1 MTSAAWEQLTA
12 GLDADDPAKLT
23 AFRDFCRGL
32 PGVEER
38 ITATQISFARARSFA
53 TAYVKSHYLELGI
66 DLLRQVE
73 DPRPRAT
80 VPVSKTVWLNRYS
93 LRELSGFDERLRE
106 LIREAADTVGPGA
119 RRATGQ

>member
-1 MTSAAWEQLTA
+1 MTSATWEQLTA
-12 GLDADDPAKLT
+12 PLDADDLAKLT

-38 ITATQISFARARSFA
+38 VHATQVSYARRRVFAS
-53 TAYVKSHYLELGI
+53 AYVKSHYLELGI
-66 DLLRQVE
+66 DLLREVE

-93 LRELSGFDERLRE
+93 LRELDRFDDTMRA
-106 LIREAADTVGPGA
+106 LIREAAETVGG
-119 RRATGQ
+119 